1 MGSAFAK
8 IPQPKHPIDFTMFR
22 GTQHLAIAALPAGN
36 MDRGGY
42 KKADPSPTLGKMT
55 IGFSRSKALV
65 QLDRAMKQHFEE
77 LSMGI

>member
-22 GTQHLAIAALPAGN
+22 GTQHHAITALPAGN

-42 KKADPSPTLGKMT
+42 KKADPSLTLGKMT
-55 IGFSRSKALV
+55 IGFSRSKALG
-65 QLDRAMKQHFEE
+65 QLDRTRNQLVED